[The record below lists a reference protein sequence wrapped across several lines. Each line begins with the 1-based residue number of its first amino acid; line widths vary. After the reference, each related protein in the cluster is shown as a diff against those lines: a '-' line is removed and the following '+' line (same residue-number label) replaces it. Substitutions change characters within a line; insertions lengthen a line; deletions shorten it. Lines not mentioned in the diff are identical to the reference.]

1 MGSDSVLS
9 VVRMATG
16 IGQVI
21 YRYCVVR
28 ITGET
33 ALHTDVTMIYRCSCS
48 LCRILIF
55 SKESIQH
62 APFMSGIS
70 CV

>member
-16 IGQVI
+16 MGRVI

-33 ALHTDVTMIYRCSCS
+33 TLHTDVTMIYR
-48 LCRILIF
+48 
-55 SKESIQH
+55 
-62 APFMSGIS
+62 
-70 CV
+70 